1 MRKDVEW
8 CVSESYIVD
17 MLEKG
22 SIALRYA
29 ISTGDLPARN
39 CAKVRLVFRDKV
51 SSDLLISGAGC
62 DRTEF
67 GLYESRH
74 TLTALVYIILRVED
88 IVSGVGE
95 AVSLILI
102 VFPLH
107 LSKIV
112 GFILLGQ
119 FACWTSSCKGCMG
132 SFAFCL
138 SCDAWSLR

>member
-1 MRKDVEW
+1 M
-8 CVSESYIVD
+8 
-17 MLEKG
+17 
-22 SIALRYA
+22 
-29 ISTGDLPARN
+29 
-39 CAKVRLVFRDKV
+39 
-51 SSDLLISGAGC
+51 SGAGC

-74 TLTALVYIILRVED
+74 SLSAIVCIVLRVED

-95 AVSLILI
+95 VVPLILI

-138 SCDAWSLR
+138 SCDACNLLRFINGKVFVS